1 MVAKITKH
9 FGLGTSEKAMA
20 KALILTAATIFALAN
35 VYAICDLLGITIAP
49 DWYVKIV
56 NILKNGGGV
65 AAAFA
70 AVAGITLPAWV
81 VVATAGLAGAS
92 L

>member
-1 MVAKITKH
+1 MLMKLSKN
-9 FGLGTSEKAMA
+9 FGLEKAKKVMA
-20 KALILTAATIFALAN
+20 LVLLSAITIFAVAN

-56 NILKNGGGV
+56 NILKDGGGV
-65 AAAFA
+65 AAAFM
-70 AVAGITLPAWV
+70 AVAGITVPAWIL
-81 VVATAGLAGAS
+81 VATAGLAGAS

>member
-1 MVAKITKH
+1 MLMKLTKH
-9 FGLGTSEKAMA
+9 FSLEKSEKVMA
-20 KALILTAATIFALAN
+20 KTFIVAAATIFAVAN

-70 AVAGITLPAWV
+70 AVAGITLPAWIL
-81 VVATAGLAGAS
+81 VATAGLSGAS